1 MLGCSSC
8 IQRPSKMLLL
18 AALAAGMPLG
28 AAHAQNKGLHTD
40 DDATLSQFATPK
52 TVRNAQPL
60 AGEEVTIL
68 RSFKIKK
75 GSYPEFYRQSVT
87 GIWPYFEK
95 IGARI
100 IGMWQVDHGALDT
113 QKSADH
119 DEAILLTRY
128 ASLAHWR
135 ASHAQFELGGN
146 GPDAKALA
154 KAHQFRQSV
163 TLETSFQILNG
174 KLADNGPYYMPAVK
188 D

>member
-1 MLGCSSC
+1 MFDRNSFIRG
-8 IQRPSKMLLL
+8 PFKMLIL
-18 AALAAGMPLG
+18 AALTAALPLS
-28 AAHAQNKGLHTD
+28 ATHAQNKGLHTD
-40 DDATLSQFATPK
+40 DDATTSQFSTPK

-60 AGEEVTIL
+60 AGDEVTIL

-75 GSYPEFYRQSVT
+75 GSYPEFYRRSVT

-100 IGMWQVDHGALDT
+100 IGMWQVDHGALDIE
-113 QKSADH
+113 KSADY

-135 ASHAQFELGGN
+135 ASREPFELGGN
-146 GPDAKALA
+146 GPDAQALA
-154 KAHQFRQSV
+154 KAHQYRQSV

-174 KLADNGPYYMPAVK
+174 RLADNGPYHMPAVK

>member
-1 MLGCSSC
+1 MFDWNGF
-8 IQRPSKMLLL
+8 IRRPSKMLLWV
-18 AALAAGMPLG
+18 ALIAGLPLG
-28 AAHAQNKGLHTD
+28 AAHAQNKGLHAD
-40 DDATLSQFATPK
+40 DDATTSQFTVPK
-52 TVRNAQPL
+52 SIRNAQPL
-60 AGEEVTIL
+60 VGEEVTIL

-100 IGMWQVDHGALDT
+100 IGMWQVDQGALDT
-113 QKSADH
+113 QKSADY

-135 ASHAQFELGGN
+135 ASRAPFELGGN
-146 GPDAKALA
+146 GPDAEALA
-154 KAHQFRQSV
+154 KAHQYRQSV
-163 TLETSFQILNG
+163 TLETNFKILKG
-174 KLADNGPYYMPAVK
+174 KLADNGPYHMPAVR